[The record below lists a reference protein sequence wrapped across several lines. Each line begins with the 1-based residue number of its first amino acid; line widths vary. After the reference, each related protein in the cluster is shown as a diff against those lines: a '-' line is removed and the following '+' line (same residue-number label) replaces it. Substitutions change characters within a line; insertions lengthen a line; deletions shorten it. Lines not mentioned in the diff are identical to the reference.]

1 MWNFN
6 YFEFYRIDTWFIFIL
21 TAININ
27 PCYFITFFFSAENS
41 FKNSMLKKLV
51 SRIKKVEQH
60 PRGSNFFPQESGLL
74 SVAIFPQNIFRIKF
88 LSRFAFQL
96 NTVMS
101 SQQSDRCLKLL
112 LVLLLLLSL
121 SLLIWIFL
129 LLLMLKVT
137 TARF

>member
-1 MWNFN
+1 MVYL
-6 YFEFYRIDTWFIFIL
+6 YFSSYKHKSVLFY
-21 TAININ
+21 NI
-27 PCYFITFFFSAENS
+27 FFSAENS

-51 SRIKKVEQH
+51 PRIKKVEQH
-60 PRGSNFFPQESGLL
+60 PRGSNFFPKESGLL

-101 SQQSDRCLKLL
+101 PQQSGRCLKLL
-112 LVLLLLLSL
+112 LMLLLSL
-121 SLLIWIFL
+121 SLSLLILIFL